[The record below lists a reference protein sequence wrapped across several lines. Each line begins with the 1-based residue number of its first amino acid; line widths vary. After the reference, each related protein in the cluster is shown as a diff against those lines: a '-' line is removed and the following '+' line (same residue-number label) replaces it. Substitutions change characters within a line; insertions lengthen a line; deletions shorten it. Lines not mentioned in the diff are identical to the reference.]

1 MRNTSI
7 IALRE
12 WRERLR
18 SRSFLVLALV
28 GPIVVL
34 GLIYLLFALGGKNQT
49 HWRVLIADP
58 AAIMDNKIMAK
69 EDVHITYD
77 FINDYIEHEDF
88 AIGKRFQSYDA
99 LLEVNE
105 KVLNNKT
112 GFLFYREKPS
122 FLIST
127 RVQYQFERRLEEVMV
142 SEFSDLSVSKFRELK
157 QPINLAFRNV
167 YDPRDEASDLSGWV
181 GFFFGAVILLFIFT
195 FGMTILR
202 SVSREKS
209 NRIVEVILAS
219 VKPRELMFGKVLGIG
234 LAAFIQFAI
243 WVGLIALGLYAMRE
257 TLFPDLL
264 DASKWDLQQM
274 TEAYKNEALQQG
286 GFRSKAYN
294 EFVELVYERIQFGSM
309 LGFFLLFFV
318 LGYLFYG
325 SFFVALG
332 ASAGSESDGQQF
344 VFPLFGLLLLSLYSG
359 YYGMYYPTSTLATWF
374 SFLPFTSPVSC
385 MVKLAQGYPEGT
397 SYQLLFSIVF
407 LLLSTLLTL
416 WLAGRVYK
424 NGILHQGHR
433 LSLFQLIQWLR
444 KSN

>member
-1 MRNTSI
+1 MRNTGI
-7 IALRE
+7 IAMRE
-12 WRERLR
+12 WKERIR
-18 SRSFLVLALV
+18 SRSFLVLAIL
-28 GPIVVL
+28 GPLVVL

-58 AAIMDNKIMAK
+58 AGIMGNKIMAK
-69 EDVHITYD
+69 EDVQITYD
-77 FINDYIEHEDF
+77 FANDYIEHDDF
-88 AIGKRFQSYDA
+88 AKGMRYQKYDA

-122 FLIST
+122 FLMST

-142 SEFSDLSVSKFRELK
+142 EQFTDLSVAKFRELK

-202 SVSREKS
+202 SITREKS

-219 VKPRELMFGKVLGIG
+219 VKPRELMLGKILGIG
-234 LAAFIQFAI
+234 FAAFVQFAI
-243 WVGLIALGLYAMRE
+243 WVGVIALGLYAMRE
-257 TLFPDLL
+257 TLFPDML
-264 DASKWDLQQM
+264 DASNWDMSQM
-274 TEAYKNEALQQG
+274 TEEFKNQTLKDSMLS
-286 GFRSKAYN
+286 SKAYN

-309 LGFFLLFFV
+309 LGFFVLFFV

-325 SFFVALG
+325 SFFAALG

-344 VFPLFGLLLLSLYSG
+344 VFPLIGLLALGLYAG
-359 YYGMYYPTSTLATWF
+359 YYAMYYPTSELNTWF
-374 SFLPFTSPVSC
+374 SFIPFTSPVSC

-397 SYQLLFSIVF
+397 AYQLLFSIIF
-407 LLLSTLLTL
+407 LALSTAITL
-416 WLAGRVYK
+416 WMAGRIYK

-433 LSLFQLIQWLR
+433 LSLYQLIQWLR
-444 KSN
+444 KAQ